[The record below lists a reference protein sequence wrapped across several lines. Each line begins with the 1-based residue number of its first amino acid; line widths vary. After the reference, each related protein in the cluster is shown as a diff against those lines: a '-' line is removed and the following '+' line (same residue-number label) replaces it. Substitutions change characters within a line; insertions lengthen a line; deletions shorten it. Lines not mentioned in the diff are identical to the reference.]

1 MSVEKKDLIQKF
13 MHHDKDSGSVEV
25 QIVAI
30 SSRIESLLG
39 HSKQNP
45 KDYSTKRGLLK
56 LVNRRRKFL
65 DYIKQNNQEVYF
77 ELIKSLGLR
86 K

>member
-1 MSVEKKDLIQKF
+1 MSVENKDLIKKF

-25 QIVAI
+25 QIVEL
-30 SSRIESLLG
+30 SGRIDSLIE

-77 ELIKSLGLR
+77 ELTKSLGLR